1 MNSPASGAPWEKLL
15 DGRFNSRQP
24 RRTLWHLFS
33 DQRGRVFGAVTLY
46 VIKQTPASLMP
57 LAVGMIVDA
66 LTAGGGDAFRKILF
80 IAAAYFLL
88 LLQNPFVHTA
98 FVRLMSGALRHMQF
112 NLRSALVERLQ
123 QLSITF
129 YEEKQSSALQ
139 TKLLRDVDAIDG
151 LCRHLLHTGLNG
163 LLVILYVT
171 VIALVKQPL
180 LALYFLVTVPAGVAL
195 LKLFDRR
202 FKEQYRAMRVET
214 EQMNARVGEMLQML
228 PVTRAHGLES
238 IETRNVRG
246 VFERIRERG
255 LQVDTLTAFFAS
267 SSWFTF
273 MCFQLAC
280 LVFSAWLVIHHR
292 ISVGDAVMYHT
303 YFGML
308 IGAVQQFLSVFPALA
323 QGADAIRSLG
333 EVLEAEPVERN
344 EGKAPAPSPLRGE
357 LVFEDVSFRYPRG
370 REVALQDISLRIAA
384 GETVAFVGESGAGK
398 STLVNLAIGF
408 RQPTTGCV
416 KLDGHDLRELD
427 LRTYRRQIGV
437 VPQTTLLFNGTLREN
452 VTYGLEQV
460 SDDTLGKI
468 MADANLAEFVRLLP
482 QGLDTPL
489 GEGGAQLS
497 GGQRQR
503 LAIARALVR
512 NPRLVILDEATSALD
527 TESERLVQEA
537 LVRLTQGRTTLI
549 VAHRFS
555 TIRHA
560 HRIIVLHRG
569 QIVEQ
574 GTQAELMNRRDNF
587 TGWRNYSRS
596 FKGRRLDR
604 NESLR
609 VARRLQGQGFTK
621 KRVAADVRRRT
632 QITVDAEVR
641 IHRQIESPPS
651 ASLPRRLQS
660 DVLHD
665 PVADVSR
672 RTSNKG
678 A

>member
-1 MNSPASGAPWEKLL
+1 MKSEREFIVGLCRVRADGSIGTMNLSTPNPPWENLL
-15 DGRFNSRQP
+15 DGRFNSIHP
-24 RRTLWHLFS
+24 RRTLWNLFF
-33 DQRGRVFGAVTLY
+33 DQRGRVFGAATLY

-66 LTAGGGDAFRKILF
+66 LTTGGGGAFRKILW
-80 IAAAYFLL
+80 IAGVYFLL
-88 LLQNPFVHTA
+88 LLQNPLVHTA

-151 LCRHLLHTGLNG
+151 LCRHLMHTGLNG
-163 LLVILYVT
+163 LLVIVYVT
-171 VIALVKQPL
+171 IIALAKQPL

-238 IETRNVRG
+238 IETRSVRG

-255 LQVDTLTAFFAS
+255 LQVDTLTEFFAS

-280 LVFSAWLVIHHR
+280 LIFAAWLVVHHR
-292 ISVGDAVMYHT
+292 ISVGDAVMYYT

-333 EVLEAEPVERN
+333 EVLEAGPLERN
-344 EGKAPAPSPLRGE
+344 EGKPPAPSPLRGE
-357 LVFEDVSFRYPRG
+357 IVFERVSFSYPRG
-370 REVALQDISLRIAA
+370 REVALQDISLHIAA

-408 RQPTTGCV
+408 RQPTTGGV

-452 VTYGLEQV
+452 VTYGLEKV
-460 SDDTLGKI
+460 SDDALWKTL
-468 MADANLAEFVRLLP
+468 ADANLAEFVRLLP

-489 GEGGAQLS
+489 GESGTRLS

-569 QIVEQ
+569 RLVEQ
-574 GTQAELMNRRDNF
+574 GTQPELMNR
-587 TGWRNYSRS
+587 
-596 FKGRRLDR
+596 
-604 NESLR
+604 
-609 VARRLQGQGFTK
+609 QGQFY
-621 KRVAADVRRRT
+621 RLA
-632 QITVDAEVR
+632 Q
-641 IHRQIESPPS
+641 
-651 ASLPRRLQS
+651 LQS
-660 DVLHD
+660 VIQE
-665 PVADVSR
+665 PAVR
-672 RTSNKG
+672 PE
-678 A
+678 

>member
-1 MNSPASGAPWEKLL
+1 MPDSIASIRKMEVSPPAWEKLL
-15 DGRFNSRQP
+15 DGRFESKRP
-24 RRTLWHLFS
+24 GRTLWNLFS
-33 DQRGRVFGAVTLY
+33 DQRGRVAGAVALY
-46 VIKQTPASLMP
+46 VIKQSPASLLP

-66 LTAGGGDAFRKILF
+66 LTKGGDGAFRKILF
-80 IAAAYFLL
+80 IAAGYFLL
-88 LLQNPFVHTA
+88 LLQNPLVHTS

-129 YEEKQSSALQ
+129 YEEKQTSALQ
-139 TKLLRDVDAIDG
+139 TKILRDVDAIDG
-151 LCRHLLHTGLNG
+151 LCRHLMHTGLNG

-171 VIALVKQPL
+171 IIALVKQPL

-202 FKEQYRAMRVET
+202 FKEQYQAMRVET

-238 IETRNVRG
+238 VETRDVRS

-255 LQVDTLTAFFAS
+255 MQVDTLTEFFAS

-280 LVFSAWLVIHHR
+280 LVFSAWLVVHHR

-323 QGADAIRSLG
+323 QGADAVRSLG
-333 EVLEAEPVERN
+333 EVLEAEQLERN
-344 EGKAPAPSPLRGE
+344 EGKPSAPNPLRGE
-357 LVFEDVSFRYPRG
+357 IVFENVSFSYPRG
-370 REVALQDISLRIAA
+370 REVALSEISLQIKP
-384 GETVAFVGESGAGK
+384 GETIAFVGESGAGK

-408 RQPTTGCV
+408 RQPTTGSV
-416 KLDGHDLRELD
+416 KLDGRDLRAMD

-437 VPQTTLLFNGTLREN
+437 VPQTTLLFDGTLREN

-460 SDDTLGKI
+460 SDATLWKI
-468 MADANLAEFVRLLP
+468 LADANLTEFVRALP

-489 GEGGAQLS
+489 GESGARLS

-527 TESERLVQEA
+527 TESEQLVQSA
-537 LVRLTQGRTTLI
+537 LVRLTQDRTTLI

-560 HRIIVLHRG
+560 HRIVVLHGGR
-569 QIVEQ
+569 IVET
-574 GTQAELMNRRDNF
+574 GTQAELLAQRGQF
-587 TGWRNYSRS
+587 
-596 FKGRRLDR
+596 FRL
-604 NESLR
+604 
-609 VARRLQGQGFTK
+609 AALQ
-621 KRVAADVRRRT
+621 
-632 QITVDAEVR
+632 TVKPA
-641 IHRQIESPPS
+641 
-651 ASLPRRLQS
+651 
-660 DVLHD
+660 
-665 PVADVSR
+665 
-672 RTSNKG
+672 
-678 A
+678 

>member
-1 MNSPASGAPWEKLL
+1 MKDLLVKTIVKTRTDFAWEKLL
-15 DGRFNSRQP
+15 DGRFDSKHP
-24 RRTLWHLFS
+24 GRTLWNLFS
-33 DQRGRVFGAVTLY
+33 DQRGRVAAAVVLY
-46 VIKQTPASLMP
+46 IIKQTPASLMP
-57 LAVGMIVDA
+57 LAVGMIVDS
-66 LTAGGGDAFRKILF
+66 LTKDGDGAFRKILW
-80 IAAAYFLL
+80 IAGGYFLL
-88 LLQNPFVHTA
+88 LLQNPFVHTS
-98 FVRLMSGALRHMQF
+98 FVRLMSGSLRHMQF

-139 TKLLRDVDAIDG
+139 TKILRDVDAIDG
-151 LCRHLLHTGLNG
+151 LCRHLMHTGLNG
-163 LLVILYVT
+163 LLVITYVT
-171 VIALVKQPL
+171 IIALVKQPL
-180 LALYFLVTVPAGVAL
+180 LALYFLITVPAGVAL

-202 FKEQYRAMRVET
+202 FKEQYQAMRMET

-238 IETRNVRG
+238 VETRDVRS

-255 LQVDTLTAFFAS
+255 LQVDTLTEFFAS

-273 MCFQLAC
+273 MIFQLAC
-280 LVFSAWLVIHHR
+280 LVFSAWLVLHHR

-323 QGADAIRSLG
+323 QGADAVRSLG
-333 EVLEAEPVERN
+333 EVLEAEQLERN
-344 EGKAPAPSPLRGE
+344 EGKPSAPVPLRGE
-357 LVFEDVSFRYPRG
+357 IVFENVGFSYPRG
-370 REVALQDISLRIAA
+370 REVALSEISLQIKP

-408 RQPTTGCV
+408 RQPTTGGV
-416 KLDGHDLRELD
+416 KLDGRDLRELD

-452 VTYGLEQV
+452 VTYGLEKV
-460 SDDTLGKI
+460 SDDVLWKI
-468 MADANLAEFVRLLP
+468 LADANLTDFVRSLP
-482 QGLDTPL
+482 QELDTPL
-489 GEGGAQLS
+489 GESGTLLS

-537 LVRLTQGRTTLI
+537 LVRLTKGRTTLI

-560 HRIIVLHRG
+560 HRIVVLHGGR
-569 QIVEQ
+569 IVET
-574 GTQAELMNRRDNF
+574 GTQAELMANRGQF
-587 TGWRNYSRS
+587 
-596 FKGRRLDR
+596 FRL
-604 NESLR
+604 
-609 VARRLQGQGFTK
+609 ATLQAVSGHVGE
-621 KRVAADVRRRT
+621 A
-632 QITVDAEVR
+632 
-641 IHRQIESPPS
+641 
-651 ASLPRRLQS
+651 
-660 DVLHD
+660 VLI
-665 PVADVSR
+665 
-672 RTSNKG
+672 
-678 A
+678 

>member
-1 MNSPASGAPWEKLL
+1 MNPSAHSAPWENLL
-15 DGRFNSRQP
+15 DGRFDSKHP
-24 RRTLWHLFS
+24 RRTLWNLFS
-33 DQRGRVFGAVTLY
+33 DQRGRVFGAVVLFI
-46 VIKQTPASLMP
+46 IKQTPASLMP

-66 LTAGGGDAFRKILF
+66 LTTGGNGAFRKILF
-80 IAAAYFLL
+80 IAACYFLL
-88 LLQNPFVHTA
+88 LLQNPFVHTS

-151 LCRHLLHTGLNG
+151 LCRHLMNTALNG

-180 LALYFLVTVPAGVAL
+180 LAVYFLVTVPAGVAL

-202 FKEQYRAMRVET
+202 FKEQYRAMRIET

-238 IETRNVRG
+238 IETSSVRG

-255 LQVDTLTAFFAS
+255 LQVDTLTEFFAS

-280 LVFSAWLVIHHR
+280 LVFSAWLVVHHR
-292 ISVGDAVMYHT
+292 ISVGDAVMYNT

-333 EVLEAEPVERN
+333 EVLEAEPLERN
-344 EGKAPAPSPLRGE
+344 EGKPPAPSPLRGE
-357 LVFEDVSFRYPRG
+357 IVFENVSFSYPRG
-370 REVALQDISLRIAA
+370 REVALQDISLNIAA

-408 RQPTTGCV
+408 RQPTAGCV
-416 KLDGHDLRELD
+416 KLDGRDLRELD

-452 VTYGLEQV
+452 VTYGLEKV
-460 SDDTLGKI
+460 SDDTLWKI

-482 QGLDTPL
+482 QGLNAPL
-489 GEGGAQLS
+489 GESGAQLS

-560 HRIIVLHRG
+560 HRIIVLQRG
-569 QIVEQ
+569 HIVEQ
-574 GTQAELMNRRDNF
+574 GTQEELM
-587 TGWRNYSRS
+587 
-596 FKGRRLDR
+596 GR
-604 NESLR
+604 
-609 VARRLQGQGFTK
+609 QGQFY
-621 KRVAADVRRRT
+621 
-632 QITVDAEVR
+632 
-641 IHRQIESPPS
+641 
-651 ASLPRRLQS
+651 RLAQMQS
-660 DVLHD
+660 VNSGTDLWSVL
-665 PVADVSR
+665 
-672 RTSNKG
+672 
-678 A
+678 

>member
-1 MNSPASGAPWEKLL
+1 MEAVPPAWEKLL
-15 DGRFNSRQP
+15 DGRFDSKHP
-24 RRTLWHLFS
+24 GRTLWNLFS
-33 DQRGRVFGAVTLY
+33 DQPGRVWGAVGLY
-46 VIKQTPASLMP
+46 IVKQSPASLMP
-57 LAVGMIVDA
+57 LAVGMIVDL
-66 LTAGGGDAFRKILF
+66 LTKPGPGAFRKILL
-80 IAAAYFLL
+80 IAGGYFLL
-88 LLQNPFVHTA
+88 LLQNPLVHTS

-123 QLSITF
+123 QLSIAF
-129 YEEKQSSALQ
+129 FEEKQTSALQ
-139 TKLLRDVDAIDG
+139 TKILRDVDAIDS
-151 LCRHLLHTGLNG
+151 LCRHLLQTGLNG
-163 LLVILYVT
+163 LLVIVYVA

-202 FKEQYRAMRVET
+202 FKEQYQAMRVET

-238 IETRNVRG
+238 IETLSVRG
-246 VFERIRERG
+246 AFERIRERG
-255 LQVDTLTAFFAS
+255 LQVDTLTEFFAS

-280 LVFSAWLVIHHR
+280 LVFSAWLVVQDR

-323 QGADAIRSLG
+323 QGADAVRSLG
-333 EVLEAEPVERN
+333 EVLEAGQVERN
-344 EGKAPAPSPLRGE
+344 AGKPAAPNPLRGE
-357 LVFEDVSFRYPRG
+357 ISFEDVSFSYPRG
-370 REVALQDISLRIAA
+370 REVALAEINLRIAP

-408 RQPTTGCV
+408 RQPTGGGV
-416 KLDGHDLRELD
+416 KLDGIDLREMD

-452 VTYGLEQV
+452 ITYGLDKVPEEV
-460 SDDTLGKI
+460 LWRVL
-468 MADANLAEFVRLLP
+468 ADANLAEFVRSLP
-482 QGLDTPL
+482 LGLKTPL
-489 GEGGAQLS
+489 GESGALLS

-527 TESERLVQEA
+527 TASERLVQEA
-537 LVRLTQGRTTLI
+537 LLRLTKDRTTLI

-560 HRIIVLHRG
+560 HRVVVLQGGRII
-569 QIVEQ
+569 ET
-574 GTQAELMNRRDNF
+574 GTQVELMARQKHF
-587 TGWRNYSRS
+587 
-596 FKGRRLDR
+596 FRLAALQMAVP
-604 NESLR
+604 NEPAQTR
-609 VARRLQGQGFTK
+609 
-621 KRVAADVRRRT
+621 
-632 QITVDAEVR
+632 
-641 IHRQIESPPS
+641 
-651 ASLPRRLQS
+651 
-660 DVLHD
+660 
-665 PVADVSR
+665 
-672 RTSNKG
+672 
-678 A
+678 